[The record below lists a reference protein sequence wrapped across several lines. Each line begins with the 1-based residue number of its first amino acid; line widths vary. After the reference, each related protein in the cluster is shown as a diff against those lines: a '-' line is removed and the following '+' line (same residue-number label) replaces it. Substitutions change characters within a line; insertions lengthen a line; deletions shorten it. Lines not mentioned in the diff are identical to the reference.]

1 MRRLALTAATL
12 AAIFAV
18 SPLAHAEDAKL
29 PRTITLA
36 GHGEAKAQP
45 DIAVVNA
52 GVFTQ
57 GATAAEALAANT
69 VSMTALF
76 AALKAA
82 GIAERDIQTSNFM
95 VQPRYEYE
103 QNQPPKLVG
112 YDVTNAVTITV
123 RDIAK
128 LGGLLD
134 QLVSAGSNQINGI
147 SLQISDPQKAADEA
161 RVAAVKDAGRK
172 AQLYASSLSVK
183 LGPVLSVSEGV
194 DYRPPGPITMK
205 AVRGA
210 EMASDVP
217 IAGGE
222 QSVTVDVNITWE
234 IQ

>member
-1 MRRLALTAATL
+1 M
-12 AAIFAV
+12 
-18 SPLAHAEDAKL
+18 
-29 PRTITLA
+29 
-36 GHGEAKAQP
+36 
-45 DIAVVNA
+45 
-52 GVFTQ
+52 
-57 GATAAEALAANT
+57 
-69 VSMTALF
+69 SMTALF
-76 AALKAA
+76 EALKAA

-172 AQLYASSLSVK
+172 AQLYTSSLSVK